1 MKTKSLIP
9 SFLILAGAL
18 AISSCA
24 ALPAADNGLSSSLS
38 PADFQKRFQEQLI
51 AAKPGT
57 VIDVPEGR
65 FQFDKTLSLT
75 ANGVTIRGKGMTK
88 TVLAFKG
95 QTAGSAGMLVKAN
108 DFVIE
113 DLAIEDAAGDGLKT
127 EASTNVTIRRVRV
140 EWTAPLNEKNGPY
153 GIYPVTSKN
162 VLIEDSFVKGAA
174 DAGFYLGQS
183 ENAIMRR
190 NRAEGNVAGF
200 EVENC
205 KNVDV
210 YENSA
215 TNNSGG
221 ILVFNLPDL
230 PVQGGEMVRVF
241 NNQVVANNTPN
252 VAPKSQTVYNLPTGL
267 GVSVM
272 AIKNVEVFNN
282 TIKDNNTANM
292 HIISYLSMNQE
303 IKDKRYNPFVS
314 NVSVHDNQ
322 FGGSG
327 KNPDARLET
336 VMMVAKVVGSPMP
349 DILYDGLV
357 EPGADGKPADA
368 KICLQN
374 NGDVTFA
381 NFDAANKFKSVSRDL
396 KKHQCS
402 LPALAA
408 ITLPQA
414 AIKNT
419 TGSAGGGQ

>member
-1 MKTKSLIP
+1 MKTRSLML
-9 SFLILAGAL
+9 SALILAGAVV
-18 AISSCA
+18 ASSCS
-24 ALPAADNGLSSSLS
+24 ALPEDNGLSSKLS
-38 PADFQKRFQEQLI
+38 PADFQKRLQEELI
-51 AAKPGT
+51 AAKPGS
-57 VIDVPEGR
+57 VIELPEGK
-65 FQFDKTLSLT
+65 FNLDKTLSLT

-95 QTAGSAGMLVKAN
+95 QTAGSAGVLVKAN

-113 DLAIEDAAGDGLKT
+113 DVAIEDAAGDGLKT

-162 VLIEDSFVKGAA
+162 VLVEDSFVKGAA

-210 YENSA
+210 YENTA

-230 PVQGGEMVRVF
+230 PVQGGELVRVY
-241 NNQVVANNTPN
+241 NNQIIGNNTPN

-282 TIKDNNTANM
+282 VIKDNNTANM
-292 HIISYLSMNQE
+292 HIISYLSMSQE

-314 NVSVHDNQ
+314 NVYVHDNQ
-322 FGGSG
+322 FSGSG

-336 VMMVAKVVGSPMP
+336 VLAVAKAVGQPMP

-357 EPGADGKPADA
+357 EPGADGKPSDA
-368 KICLQN
+368 KLCLQN
-374 NGDVTFA
+374 NGTVTFA
-381 NFDAANKFKSVSRDL
+381 NFDAAHQFKSVSRDL
-396 KKHQCS
+396 KQHQCT

-408 ITLPQA
+408 ISLPQA
-414 AIKNT
+414 ATKST
-419 TGSAGGGQ
+419 TGSAGGGK

>member
-1 MKTKSLIP
+1 MKTKSLML
-9 SFLILAGAL
+9 SALIFAGAVAL
-18 AISSCA
+18 SACSASS
-24 ALPAADNGLSSSLS
+24 ADKGLSASLS
-38 PADFQKRFQEQLI
+38 PADFQKRLQEELI
-51 AAKPGT
+51 AAKTGS
-57 VIDVPEGR
+57 VIELPEGK
-65 FQFDKTLSLT
+65 FNFDKTLSLT
-75 ANGVTIRGKGMTK
+75 ANGVTIRGKGMSK

-95 QTAGSAGMLVKAN
+95 QTAGSAGLSVKAN

-210 YENSA
+210 YENTA

-230 PVQGGEMVRVF
+230 PVQGGESVRVY
-241 NNQVVANNTPN
+241 NNQVIGNNAPN
-252 VAPKSQTVYNLPTGL
+252 VAPKSQTVYNLPSGL

-292 HIISYLSMNQE
+292 HIISYLSMSQE
-303 IKDKRYNPFVS
+303 IKDARYNPFVS
-314 NVSVHDNQ
+314 NVYVHDNQ

-327 KNPDARLET
+327 KSPDARLES
-336 VMMVAKVVGSPMP
+336 VMMVAKVVGQPMP
-349 DILYDGLV
+349 DILYDGMV
-357 EPGADGKPADA
+357 EPKDGKPGDA
-368 KICLQN
+368 KVCLEN
-374 NGDVTFA
+374 NGEVTFA
-381 NFDAANKFKSVSRDL
+381 NFDAGNKFKNVSRDV
-396 KKHQCS
+396 KKHQCT

-408 ITLPQA
+408 ITLPQDGTKSA
-414 AIKNT
+414 SS
-419 TGSAGGGQ
+419 SAGGGK

>member
-1 MKTKSLIP
+1 MKPKSLVL
-9 SFLILAGAL
+9 SALILASTFAL
-18 AISSCA
+18 NSCSAPTGEA
-24 ALPAADNGLSSSLS
+24 ALSSSLS
-38 PADFQKRFQEQLI
+38 PAEFQKALQEKLI
-51 AAKPGT
+51 AAKSGS
-57 VIDVPEGR
+57 VIELPEGR

-75 ANGVTIRGKGMTK
+75 ANGVTIRGKGMAK

-108 DFVIE
+108 DFTIE
-113 DLAIEDAAGDGLKT
+113 DVAIEDAAGDGLKT
-127 EASTNVTIRRVRV
+127 EGSTNVTIRRVRV
-140 EWTAPLNEKNGPY
+140 EWTAALNEKNGPY

-210 YENSA
+210 YENTA

-230 PVQGGEMVRVF
+230 PVQGGEKVRVY
-241 NNQVVANNTPN
+241 NNQVVGNNAPN
-252 VAPKSQTVYNLPTGL
+252 VAPKSQTVYNLPSGL

-292 HIISYLSMNQE
+292 HIISYLAMSQE
-303 IKDKRYNPFVS
+303 IKDKTYNPFVS
-314 NVSVHDNQ
+314 NVYVHDNQ

-327 KNPDARLET
+327 KNPDARLES
-336 VMMVAKVVGSPMP
+336 VLAVAKAVGQPMP
-349 DILYDGLV
+349 DILYDGMV
-357 EPGADGKPADA
+357 EPGATDA

-374 NGDVTFA
+374 NGEVTFA
-381 NFDAANKFKSVSRDL
+381 NFDAANQFKKVSRDA
-396 KKHQCS
+396 KKHQCT
-402 LPALAA
+402 LPALTA
-408 ITLPQA
+408 ITLPQDGTKSMTSA
-414 AIKNT
+414 
-419 TGSAGGGQ
+419 AGGGK

>member
-1 MKTKSLIP
+1 MKTKSLVV
-9 SFLILAGAL
+9 SALLLAGAVAL
-18 AISSCA
+18 SSCA
-24 ALPAADNGLSSSLS
+24 ASSADNSGLSSSLS
-38 PADFQKRFQEQLI
+38 PAEFQKRFQEELI
-51 AAKPGT
+51 AAKPGS
-57 VIDVPEGR
+57 VIELPEGK

-95 QTAGSAGMLVKAN
+95 QTAGSAGLSVKAN

-113 DLAIEDAAGDGLKT
+113 DVGIEDAAGDGLKT

-210 YENSA
+210 YENTA

-241 NNQVVANNTPN
+241 NNQIIGNNTPN

-292 HIISYLSMNQE
+292 HIISYLAMSQE
-303 IKDKRYNPFVS
+303 IKDQRYNPFVS
-314 NVSVHDNQ
+314 NVYVHDNQ

-327 KNPDARLET
+327 KNPDARLES
-336 VMMVAKVVGSPMP
+336 VMMVAKVVGQPMP
-349 DILYDGLV
+349 DILYDGIV
-357 EPGADGKPADA
+357 EPVGGKPGDA

-374 NGDVTFA
+374 NGEVTFA
-381 NFDAANKFKSVSRDL
+381 NFDAANKFKNVSRDL
-396 KKHQCS
+396 KKHQCT
-402 LPALAA
+402 LPTLAA
-408 ITLPQA
+408 ISLPQA
-414 AIKNT
+414 ASKPMS
-419 TGSAGGGQ
+419 GSAGGGK